1 MDNEI
6 YKLKEQIIQL
16 QTTVVSL
23 SKEIEKLKTPQ
34 KKTTNE
40 KLKIDLIAMKNQ
52 KSLNYRYD
60 NNRQKNIY
68 F

>member
-60 NNRQKNIY
+60 NNR
-68 F
+68 

>member
-16 QTTVVSL
+16 QTTVASL
-23 SKEIEKLKTPQ
+23 SKEIEKLKMPQ

-60 NNRQKNIY
+60 NNR
-68 F
+68 

>member
-23 SKEIEKLKTPQ
+23 SKEIEKLKKPQ
-34 KKTTNE
+34 KKTNSD
-40 KLKIDLIAMKNQ
+40 KLKIDMIAMKNQ

-60 NNRQKNIY
+60 NNR
-68 F
+68 

>member
-34 KKTTNE
+34 KKTNSD
-40 KLKIDLIAMKNQ
+40 KLKIDMIAMKNQ

-60 NNRQKNIY
+60 NNRQKHIH

>member
-23 SKEIEKLKTPQ
+23 SKEIEKLKTQQ

-60 NNRQKNIY
+60 NNR
-68 F
+68 